1 MKGFCNLNPVSQST
15 PHPSKHTFP
24 KKERLHSKKL
34 IQELFDKGSSF
45 YLYPFKVLYLPNAE
59 GGPHQ
64 VLFSVS
70 KRKFKRAVDRNL
82 IKRKIREAYRLNK
95 HTLNSASEEQPS
107 LLIAYIYTGKEIPD
121 FHFLEKRLSKSLRRL
136 VDNSQKQSST
146 Q

>member
-1 MKGFCNLNPVSQST
+1 VSQLT
-15 PHPSKHTFP
+15 LPPLKQTFP

-34 IQELFDKGSSF
+34 IQELFDKGSYF
-45 YLYPFKVLYLPNAE
+45 YLYPFKVLYLPVTE
-59 GGPHQ
+59 GGPIQ

-82 IKRKIREAYRLNK
+82 IKRKIKEAYRLNK
-95 HTLNSASEEQPS
+95 HLLNSTPEEQPS

-121 FHFLEKRLSKSLRRL
+121 YHFLEKRLSKSLRRL
-136 VDNSQKQSST
+136 IENSQKQRSS